1 MRPTSVPSTCFTMN
15 DTNTQSPKDSSRRS
29 FVKTTGTAAAAG
41 TAVSFPSV
49 ILGAPNDKNLKI
61 GVIGTGGRGGGA
73 MLNALK
79 ADDNV
84 EIWAAGDL
92 YLEAA
97 ENKLHSICKSP
108 EAQGKVSDSIDSRIF
123 GGIDSY
129 KKVLDSGV
137 DVALLTTPPGFRP
150 QHFQAAVDAGVH
162 AFVEKPCATDM
173 AGVKDFL
180 AAAEIAADKDLSVLC
195 GFCYRYSQLGR
206 ALFERIHDGAIGD
219 IQSIHSYYNAGPVKP
234 MPDPLTRPD
243 GMSDTEWQIKNW
255 YNFTWL
261 GGDGIVEQ
269 GCHNVDRIGWLF
281 NDANP
286 VAAFGS
292 GGRVRPNYEGNIYDH
307 FSITYE
313 YPNDVKAHCEWRQ
326 FVKSYNTVGDTIVG
340 TKGIAKFAPGKASIT
355 GENPWTYRK
364 PRTPKSMYDIEHEEF
379 FEAIRSGDRKDD
391 AKWIGH
397 STVMA
402 ILGRTACYSGKRIT
416 WDDMWNAEQKL
427 VPDNID
433 MTTELAIRPMRIPGV
448 AETQDTA
455 FADA

>member
-1 MRPTSVPSTCFTMN
+1 MN
-15 DTNTQSPKDSSRRS
+15 DTNTHSPNDSSRRS

-41 TAVSFPSV
+41 TAISFPSV

-97 ENKLHSICKSP
+97 ENKMHSICKSP

-379 FEAIRSGDRKDD
+379 FEAIRSGDCKDD